1 MTMYLYMY
9 LLHVEKPGFE
19 PLQMDLW
26 GTPPQ
31 FFALKNLS
39 GTPDLFHGPPTE
51 EKPRYRLE
59 KNQDICSI
67 RFDSCY
73 FLSKGVN
80 GVQAKFVGTP
90 IMGTKKKVI
99 WVPKSL
105 IKRFF

>member
-1 MTMYLYMY
+1 M
-9 LLHVEKPGFE
+9 
-19 PLQMDLW
+19 
-26 GTPPQ
+26 
-31 FFALKNLS
+31 LKNRVLNLS
-39 GTPDLFHGPPTE
+39 DGPVGNSPTVFCLKKPLWWTPDLFHGPPTE